1 MNYIYDIILNFNK
14 EYYDFYDWSIEDE
27 ITEVR
32 KIPLIKVDCKV
43 YNDLILNTFKLDE
56 LFLEKIKNKCEIY
69 IGKSL
74 KRITAF
80 LLTDGDNITAFKID
94 KNIEYSSLQVDDE
107 LDILDELEINDSII
121 KYDILNK
128 KNIVLKTRNQES
140 NENFI
145 KKELSHIFIENNI
158 SKIKYIYYEC
168 FNKKENRIDIIKKRL
183 YENNNSFEIMNKLYN
198 VLTNINTI
206 NN

>member
-145 KKELSHIFIENNI
+145 KKELAHIFIENNI

>member
-32 KIPLIKVDCKV
+32 KIPLIKVDFKV

>member
-32 KIPLIKVDCKV
+32 KIHLIKVDFKV

-128 KNIVLKTRNQES
+128 KNIVLKTRNQEL

-145 KKELSHIFIENNI
+145 KKELSHIFRENNI

-183 YENNNSFEIMNKLYN
+183 YENKNSFEIMNKLYN